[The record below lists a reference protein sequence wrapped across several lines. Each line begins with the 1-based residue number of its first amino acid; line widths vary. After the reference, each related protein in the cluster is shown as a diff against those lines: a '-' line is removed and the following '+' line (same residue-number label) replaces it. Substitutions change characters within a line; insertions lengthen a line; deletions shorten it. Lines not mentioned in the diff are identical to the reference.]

1 MQETSVSQAA
11 LAVSVFQMEKL
22 NPIYP
27 SLLFPQGP
35 SKLPLRGEQ
44 AYLSWSASI
53 EIIAIIGHFNIPYYI
68 PQTYHSGY
76 RSLGYHRWVPKK
88 KQNGCLSSA
97 APYRRHVMTYT
108 STSFTYVIF
117 HLLHE
122 GFSFFLFFK

>member
-88 KQNGCLSSA
+88 KSKTAVSA
-97 APYRRHVMTYT
+97 VP
-108 STSFTYVIF
+108 
-117 HLLHE
+117 LLTAVT
-122 GFSFFLFFK
+122 